1 MANNIRPIWED
12 YYVTLNTKESPVNYG
27 IYEVGDFGTTNNN
40 NVTSNNTEKL
50 IFSGKAWAAPVY
62 DEDTFKTN
70 INKICEDYISNNFD
84 SFATVGVNGTNI
96 IHTDAMKTFV
106 IKNEDKGTEIDRVTF
121 IYDWSFD
128 SSVTY
133 TNGQTTEMSRPINGK
148 GVSGMYYFKTIF
160 NGTNVSTF
168 VSHTPLSGYTETN
181 DCNAG
186 KWALYYLNRYGGW
199 DSYLIDGYVS
209 RKDNFNR
216 KAVFADYDN
225 KTVQFGRKPY
235 MTQTTPNY
243 EIHTGWMNDRES
255 EVLAANVFQSTR
267 VYLHNLETEEVIP
280 IVITDADVLY
290 KNHKNSGRRLLN
302 YTINAVSAQT
312 EYNKN

>member
-1 MANNIRPIWED
+1 MAKAIWQDTYITVPIQNSPLKYRIEISGTGEWED
-12 YYVTLNTKESPVNYG
+12 ENGVVHNDPPA
-27 IYEVGDFGTTNNN
+27 
-40 NVTSNNTEKL
+40 
-50 IFSGKAWAAPVY
+50 IFYGKAWAKPTNQTST
-62 DEDTFKTN
+62 DTNYEIN
-70 INKICEDYISNNFD
+70 INKICQDYLSNNIGDFR
-84 SFATVGVNGTNI
+84 SVVGLRTVEHPSAAREFVVINDENETVLGRF
-96 IHTDAMKTFV
+96 TFV
-106 IKNEDKGTEIDRVTF
+106 
-121 IYDWSFD
+121 YDWSYD
-128 SSVTY
+128 SSVVY
-133 TNGQTTEMSRPINGK
+133 DGTTVMSHPINGRW
-148 GVSGMYYFKTIF
+148 VDGMYAFRTYYD
-160 NGTNVSTF
+160 NGTVKTDISQLP
-168 VSHTPLSGYTETN
+168 VAGYTEVE
-181 DCNAG
+181 CSKG
-186 KWALYYLNRYGGW
+186 EWALYYLNRYGGW

-235 MTQTTPNY
+235 MTQTTLNY

-280 IVITDADVLY
+280 IVITDADALY